1 MPKASNHIFDLEI
14 RAVTYNELKIED
26 DSNGWVMQVVVDI

>member
-1 MPKASNHIFDLEI
+1 M

>member
-1 MPKASNHIFDLEI
+1 MPKASNHRFDTGI
-14 RAVTYNELKIED
+14 KAVTYNELKIEE